1 MITTMKV
8 KMALIAVVASTCLLG
23 PIIDLHA
30 QIPELY
36 PTADPTGEKPTA
48 PRDAIP
54 VPVIP
59 DKMAVPA
66 PTVVDKIQQA
76 TPPAEMPGPDAG
88 SSRSIP
94 RDERKEVVPPV
105 PTRVR

>member
-1 MITTMKV
+1 MVKTMNV
-8 KMALIAVVASTCLLG
+8 KKALIAVVVLTCLVG
-23 PIIDLHA
+23 PFDLHA
-30 QIPELY
+30 QIPELH
-36 PTADPTGEKPTA
+36 PTANPTGEKPTV

-66 PTVVDKIQQA
+66 PTVSDKIMQA
-76 TPPAEMPGPDAG
+76 TPPAEVEGLGSG
-88 SSRSIP
+88 SSGGIP
-94 RDERKEVVPPV
+94 RKERKEVVPPV